1 MNDSEF
7 EKAVAEF
14 VGAFEVV
21 FRHDWSYT
29 KGMIG
34 DERDGATFVEPGLED
49 ELDDW
54 WARGVLLEKYRRL
67 LAVMEK
73 MKIRPQYSDR
83 LQRVMTVF
91 KDRNR

>member
-1 MNDSEF
+1 MSDPEF

-29 KGMIG
+29 KFQSAHI
-34 DERDGATFVEPGLED
+34 EEAATFIEPRAED
-49 ELDDW
+49 EMDDW
-54 WARGVLLEKYRRL
+54 WARGVLLEKYRAL
-67 LAVMEK
+67 LAL
-73 MKIRPQYSDR
+73 MKAKKIKPQFSDE